1 MSRGL
6 TGSHSPFYNI
16 KGVIIMIEAVNTAIQ
31 TVAANATLVFSST
44 SINRGCTVRH
54 RQGSGRFTALKPGVY
69 KVSFQANV
77 AIPTGGTA
85 APIILDVVQD
95 GESLAGSRMIS
106 TPGAVNNYNSVS
118 SVVLV
123 EVYNCDSANIA
134 IRNISGVA
142 INVQDANIVIDRL
155 C

>member
-1 MSRGL
+1 
-6 TGSHSPFYNI
+6 
-16 KGVIIMIEAVNTAIQ
+16 MIEAVNTAIQ
-31 TVAANATLVFSST
+31 TVEPNGTLVFSST
-44 SINRGCTVRH
+44 SVNRGCTVRH

-85 APIILDVVQD
+85 GAISLDIVQD

-106 TPGAVNNYNSVS
+106 TPAAVDTYNSVS
-118 SVVLV
+118 AVVLA
-123 EVYNCDSANIA
+123 EVYRCDSANIA
-134 IRNISGVA
+134 IRNTSGVA
-142 INVQDANIVIDRL
+142 MNVQDANIVIDRL